1 MIPRCHLCQTPID
14 EDGVRVPTTYGVR
27 WFCWDCHQEWT
38 LAREM
43 FMGRYSDKAE
53 EDYRDD

>member
-27 WFCWDCHQEWT
+27 WFCDTCFEEWRM
-38 LAREM
+38 AREM
-43 FMGRYSDKAE
+43 FMERYSDKDQ
-53 EDYRDD
+53 EDYYD